1 MRNEF
6 KAVCGRVSNMKPAVA
21 RELYNR
27 FVGDASAAE
36 TMADSVVNER
46 VQAFLDCED
55 EDIIW
60 DLRVHNAGQPEKY
73 TVFFEHCQQYLNNR
87 AELAAN
93 ERHHDTVVHMGTP
106 MSAATLLKDVSE
118 MCPPGT
124 PIPSVK
130 WLALQFWPKDPT
142 KKNAMQYTGRFEVKY
157 MVQARQFR
165 PSHPDVHY
173 ASALF
178 RYQRMFAV
186 KYSSLC
192 NYVFLDDKHHCKVG
206 EPGLPVAAVDRGK
219 RVYQ

>member
-1 MRNEF
+1 MRC
-6 KAVCGRVSNMKPAVA
+6 A
-21 RELYNR
+21 
-27 FVGDASAAE
+27 
-36 TMADSVVNER
+36 
-46 VQAFLDCED
+46 
-55 EDIIW
+55 
-60 DLRVHNAGQPEKY
+60 
-73 TVFFEHCQQYLNNR
+73 
-87 AELAAN
+87 
-93 ERHHDTVVHMGTP
+93 
-106 MSAATLLKDVSE
+106 
-118 MCPPGT
+118 PPGT

-130 WLALQFWPKDPT
+130 WLALQFRPKDPT

-192 NYVFLDDKHHCKVG
+192 IYVFLDDKHHCKVG
-206 EPGLPVAAVDRGK
+206 GPGLPVAAVDRGK